1 MQSDNQHFEPTI
13 QTELFVDA
21 DALPR
26 DALEAIHHFGRMY
39 GTRVVTVSSINHQIL
54 SPNHITVD
62 ASPQATDLKI
72 ISSIRSG
79 TRTLVVTQDYGLAAL
94 VLGKGAWALSP
105 TGFEFTN
112 ENIDRMLLERA
123 IHAKERKAGRHHK
136 GPRPRTEADKQR
148 FAEALVR
155 LLRDLTLDSSG
166 LERE

>member
-1 MQSDNQHFEPTI
+1 MQP
-13 QTELFVDA
+13 ELFVDA

-26 DALEAIHHFGRMY
+26 DALEAIHHFGQIY
-39 GTRVVTVSSINHQIL
+39 HVRVVTVSSINHQIS

-62 ASPQATDLKI
+62 ASPQATDMKI
-72 ISSIRSG
+72 VSSIRSG

-136 GPRPRTEADKQR
+136 GPRPRTGADKQH
-148 FAEALVR
+148 FAQALVR
-155 LLRDLTLDSSG
+155 LLGELTLARSG
-166 LERE
+166 LQSE